1 MSEFVE
7 CKTKIKDRKALID
20 ALIAIGFAESEI
32 EIHEEAVHLYGYQG
46 DRREQKANVIIRK
59 KNVGGSSNDIGFIKK
74 DDGTY
79 EAIISEFDRRSA
91 GKHAQKYGG
100 YNERFLKDLS
110 QNYTERLYTRVAKEK
125 GYEVKKVKK
134 DNKIVLTLYK

>member
-32 EIHEEAVHLYGYQG
+32 EIDEEAVHLYGYQG